1 MVYVSAQWYVYAQ
14 DPTNLFRPHKSFIRK
29 KGQTEKQ
36 AEIVCRKKNISKK
49 ISKKMEFCSFN
60 LKLLLGSLTHWWHL
74 TASGEFDTLRLT
86 PKHRRSNISTLRVAK
101 CQGYW
106 GYIRVKMFAGWGKK
120 FGRTCNFA
128 KSSLFGKIYASF
140 SSFPCTN

>member
-1 MVYVSAQWYVYAQ
+1 MVAGSCIATVMVNKNFNELPQNGYNEDHDDFDFDVKVLNYHHRLSDTHEMPDWVSTIFLQWL
-14 DPTNLFRPHKSFIRK
+14 PW
-29 KGQTEKQ
+29 
-36 AEIVCRKKNISKK
+36 
-49 ISKKMEFCSFN
+49 
-60 LKLLLGSLTHWWHL
+60 LLRYFAGYS
-74 TASGEFDTLRLT
+74 
-86 PKHRRSNISTLRVAK
+86 RVAK

-128 KSSLFGKIYASF
+128 KSLLFGKIYASF